1 MYVCVCVQKVSACTY
16 LHVALPEICAFVHSK
31 GGEHLVYVCVYA
43 GKYVNAWWGGGG
55 ALHSCV
61 RADGLY
67 LHMYVCCTAKGVC
80 VCAVCVHAGCQHT
93 YLCVSSLC
101 VHVCV

>member
-16 LHVALPEICAFVHSK
+16 LHVALPEIRAFVHSK

-55 ALHSCV
+55 GVPCTCVCVQMGCTCTCMCVALQ
-61 RADGLY
+61 R
-67 LHMYVCCTAKGVC
+67 VC
-80 VCAVCVHAGCQHT
+80 VCV
-93 YLCVSSLC
+93 LCVFMQGVSTRTC
-101 VHVCV
+101 V